1 MTLDPCSL
9 PLDEGSCTAY
19 TLRWYH
25 RAVPGGT
32 ACHPFVYGGCG
43 GNANRFGTRE
53 ACERRCPPQVVHSQ
67 RTGRGLDSLNEGC
80 TYLYKCLGKKLP
92 ETGGP
97 GADATSK
104 NWLISPAVEPA
115 WSLSVFLFT
124 KGPSLSR
131 STHPIP
137 QGCFCRVS
145 VPTLCWERK

>member
-67 RTGRGLDSLNEGC
+67 KTGRGLDSLSEGC
-80 TYLYKCLGKKLP
+80 TYMYKCLAKKFP
-92 ETGGP
+92 GTGDIEQTPNQRTG
-97 GADATSK
+97 D
-104 NWLISPAVEPA
+104 IYPAVEPT
-115 WSLSVFLFT
+115 LSISESEPTLH
-124 KGPSLSR
+124 PSWLR
-131 STHPIP
+131 CHVVM
-137 QGCFCRVS
+137 RM
-145 VPTLCWERK
+145 LCWERS